1 MSVRIHL
8 DRPHA
13 YFTNLDYITGKVI
26 LALSSD
32 TPVASIVVKLEG
44 ESSTRLAAPKYPNS
58 DRNEKKRTEVESHKL
73 LYKFHTLF
81 PAEDASELVGS
92 NVHYTLPPGHHEYPF
107 SFKFPFNNDCTE
119 HMKTNL
125 NVGAIRLE
133 VARDMNRHVR
143 RALPPSLTGFPGE
156 AEIRYYVKA
165 TVARPQFYK
174 ENYRGFADFKFL
186 PIEPPKATETG
197 AESYARRQQQF
208 SKVSS
213 IPGKKGLFRKT
224 SPPPLID
231 FEGEPPKFSVDARL
245 PSPAIITCNEPLPL
259 RILVKKLNDSSDT
272 IFLQMIQ
279 VELIAYTHIRA
290 HDLART
296 ESGSWVIVSQ
306 SNMNIPLGDGSA
318 PAGKEWKV
326 DSSMWDRT
334 PLPSSVAPSF
344 DTCNISRTYAL
355 DIRVGLRHG
364 SPTMIKPELIVLP
377 LRMPVQVYSGIAPP
391 QALLDAVRR
400 SPSKVSKV
408 SEVPPPQPPR
418 PEVAPT
424 IAPVQTEYDDAPP
437 SYEDAMADALGP
449 VDGPRREYN
458 PPDPGSWS
466 GADDKGSANDNKDNE
481 RLFPNSL
488 PHNASTES
496 FFDNYY
502 ANVAPL
508 DGQTA
513 NQHFAHQPLQS
524 TSIGQIQQ
532 TQLVEETPNPSP
544 QTPQTPQAPQ
554 SPQSPQAPQAP
565 QAPLA
570 QQTRQEPPPRRP
582 IMPFMGV
589 PARKPVPGSE
599 NKTDA

>member
-13 YFTNLDYITGKVI
+13 YFTNLDFITGKVI
-26 LALSSD
+26 LALSTD
-32 TPVASIVVKLEG
+32 TPVSSVVVKLEG

-58 DRNEKKRTEVESHKL
+58 DRSEKKRTEVESHKL
-73 LYKFHTLF
+73 LYKTRTLF
-81 PAEDASELVGS
+81 PVEDTSELVGS
-92 NVHYTLPPGHHEYPF
+92 NPYYTLPSGHHEYPF
-107 SFKFPFNNDCTE
+107 SFKFPFNNDCSE
-119 HMKTNL
+119 HARTNL
-125 NVGAIRLE
+125 NMGAIRLE
-133 VARDMNRHVR
+133 VARDTNIHVR

-186 PIEPPKATETG
+186 PIEPPERVVPG

-213 IPGKKGLFRKT
+213 IPGKKSLFRT
-224 SPPPLID
+224 TNPPPLID
-231 FEGEPPKFSVDARL
+231 IEEEPPKFSVDARL
-245 PSPAIITCNEPLPL
+245 PSPAIITCNEPIPL
-259 RILVKKLNDSSDT
+259 RILVRKLNDSSDT

-306 SNMNIPLGDGSA
+306 SNMNIPLGDGTA
-318 PAGKEWKV
+318 PAGKEWKI

-344 DTCNISRTYAL
+344 DTCNISRTYNL
-355 DIRVGLRHG
+355 DVQVGLRHG
-364 SPTMIKPELIVLP
+364 SSAMMKPELIVVP
-377 LRMPVQVYSGIAPP
+377 LRIPVQVYSGIAPP

-418 PEVAPT
+418 PEVVPT
-424 IAPVQTEYDDAPP
+424 IAPVHTEYDDAPP

-466 GADDKGSANDNKDNE
+466 GADNKGSAKDNKDNE
-481 RLFPNSL
+481 RLFPSSS
-488 PHNASTES
+488 PRNASTES
-496 FFDNYY
+496 FFDNHY
-502 ANVAPL
+502 ANVTPL
-508 DGQTA
+508 DGQCA
-513 NQHFAHQPLQS
+513 NSHFAVQPLQS
-524 TSIGQIQQ
+524 TSIGQVQQ
-532 TQLVEETPNPSP
+532 TQLIEETLYPP
-544 QTPQTPQAPQ
+544 QQAPQ
-554 SPQSPQAPQAP
+554 T
-565 QAPLA
+565 
-570 QQTRQEPPPRRP
+570 QQTLQDSQQRRP
-582 IMPFMGV
+582 LPFMGV
-589 PARKPVPGSE
+589 PPRKPVPGAG
-599 NKTDA
+599 KQA